1 MTSWRFLKTRVVSFW
16 RLWKAFFLW
25 SCFAAL
31 VLRFAAE
38 LGWSL
43 VLLFVFGLFVAREL
57 AYDLIR
63 SSVVPAAHPRIWTFK
78 LDMAKSFLEKMS
90 VQLSEENRG
99 GLLALALAKFG
110 SSDEWLDKLVI
121 EEYRMR
127 PARVRAHLWLVPT
140 SSKADSQG
148 ARYDLVDLDFGE
160 AQRFEGT
167 GGWPLWAY
175 STDEMPGELVLS
187 GSWEWDATKKR
198 DFFQLTLWVDRG
210 GKRREIPP
218 SDIIFKIPLEPG
230 RLCDEQG
237 ETVSVQ
243 GEGGVEFKASDVEPF
258 PYTAHRWAYESGK
271 GSDSQWS
278 WNLYM
283 KTT

>member
-1 MTSWRFLKTRVVSFW
+1 M
-16 RLWKAFFLW
+16 
-25 SCFAAL
+25 
-31 VLRFAAE
+31 
-38 LGWSL
+38 GWSS

-78 LDMAKSFLEKMS
+78 LDIAKSFLEKMS
-90 VQLSEENRG
+90 VQLSEENKG
-99 GLLALALAKFG
+99 GLLALTLAKFG
-110 SSDEWLDKLVI
+110 SSDKWLDKLVI
-121 EEYRMR
+121 EEYRTR

-160 AQRFEGT
+160 AQEFERT

-175 STDEMPGELVLS
+175 STDEMSGELVLS

-198 DFFQLTLWVDRG
+198 DFLQLILWVDRK
-210 GKRREIPP
+210 GKRGETPP
-218 SDIIFKIPLEPG
+218 TDIIFKIPLEPG

-237 ETVSVQ
+237 EIVYVQ
-243 GEGGVEFKASDVEPF
+243 GEGAVEFKASEVEPF

>member
-1 MTSWRFLKTRVVSFW
+1 MTSWRLLKTRVVSFC

-31 VLRFAAE
+31 VLRFGAE
-38 LGWSL
+38 LGWSS

-63 SSVVPAAHPRIWTFK
+63 SSVVPAAHPHIWTFK
-78 LDMAKSFLEKMS
+78 VDMAKSFLEKMS

-99 GLLALALAKFG
+99 GLLALTLAKFG

-160 AQRFEGT
+160 AQDFERT

-175 STDEMPGELVLS
+175 STDEMSGELVLS

-198 DFFQLTLWVDRG
+198 DFFQLTLWVDRK
-210 GKRREIPP
+210 GKRGETPP
-218 SDIIFKIPLEPG
+218 TDIIFKIPLEPG

-243 GEGGVEFKASDVEPF
+243 GEGGVEFKASEVEPF
-258 PYTAHRWAYESGK
+258 PYTAHKWAYESGK
-271 GSDSQWS
+271 GSDWQWS